1 MKMKKIYLV
10 IVLLFASI
18 IFTKCKNDIVTPKI
32 LPEYLTVSSDEM
44 KIYGRVIDVAKFNS
58 PRDFIYI
65 IDTTRVVYP
74 YAIRSYSYIKSSYHS
89 LEEETYNSFL
99 ENSKKRLS
107 IKSVPPTQI
116 EKVYLCIKC
125 DNSIFNDKIY
135 GLFIF
140 SSVGF
145 NKSHTQAIV
154 FVGCSAGPQSLTEY
168 YLTFELK
175 NNVWE
180 VQSYILVGMV

>member
-1 MKMKKIYLV
+1 MKNYYLV

-44 KIYGRVIDVAKFNS
+44 KIYGRVIDDIHINS
-58 PRDFIYI
+58 SRDVIYI
-65 IDTTRVVYP
+65 NDTTRIAYS
-74 YAIRSYSYIKSSYHS
+74 YAIRSYSYIRSSYNA

-107 IKSVPPTQI
+107 IKSVPPTQK
-116 EKVYLCIKC
+116 EKVFLCSKC
-125 DNSIFNDKIY
+125 GNSLFDDKVYGIIIFT
-135 GLFIF
+135 
-140 SSVGF
+140 SVGF
-145 NKSHTQAIV
+145 NKNHTQAIV
-154 FVGCSAGPQSLTEY
+154 LVVSNTSSQSWLEY

-175 NNVWE
+175 NNVWV
-180 VQSYILVGMV
+180 VQSYVLVGMV

>member
-1 MKMKKIYLV
+1 MKKFYLI

-44 KIYGRVIDVAKFNS
+44 KIYGRVIDGVKFNS
-58 PRDFIYI
+58 PRDVIYI
-65 IDTTRVVYP
+65 SDTTRVVYQ
-74 YAIRSYSYIKSSYHS
+74 YAIRSYSYIKSSYPA
-89 LEEETYNSFL
+89 LEEETYNSFI

-107 IKSVPPTQI
+107 IKSVPPTQK
-116 EKVYLCIKC
+116 EKVFLCTNW
-125 DNSIFNDKIY
+125 DNSIFNDKTY

-154 FVGCSAGPQSLTEY
+154 EVVYSAGRESWLEY

-180 VQSYILVGMV
+180 VQSNILVGIT